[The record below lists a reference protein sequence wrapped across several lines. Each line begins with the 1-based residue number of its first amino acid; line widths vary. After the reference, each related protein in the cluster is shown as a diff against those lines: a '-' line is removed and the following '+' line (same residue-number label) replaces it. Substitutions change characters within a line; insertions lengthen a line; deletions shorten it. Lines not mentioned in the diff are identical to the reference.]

1 MRSIWEFCF
10 GLKLYAR
17 VWRFFLEAYL
27 GYDWM
32 FDLVNE
38 RTSPVLS
45 GQPPMVSIPSPRVGG
60 IEPWTSKMFWTR
72 GVWMKNQYLISNLDE
87 SLVNLPVVM
96 TPSFEFLD
104 PEAIWVTAAASAAG
118 AGESHALSSLMVHPN
133 TPQGT
138 LSTWNVDTKVHL
150 MVLQKTVVCGAQ
162 IVSEGEEDF
171 IACASASCEIFSH
184 RGRKPG
190 YYVDLPLS
198 DVEVFVI

>member
-1 MRSIWEFCF
+1 MATST
-10 GLKLYAR
+10 
-17 VWRFFLEAYL
+17 EASS
-27 GYDWM
+27 
-32 FDLVNE
+32 FS
-38 RTSPVLS
+38 R
-45 GQPPMVSIPSPRVGG
+45 
-60 IEPWTSKMFWTR
+60 FWTAI
-72 GVWMKNQYLISNLDE
+72 VTDDPTAAAAAAVVE